1 MMGGMTVGQLCNDY
15 PMLRSCL
22 RDYWETLGARMTA
35 LREHVITHR
44 YNGKTRWELVFEL
57 APNSKIEKLND
68 LYSQEV
74 IHFHRVEV

>member
-1 MMGGMTVGQLCNDY
+1 
-15 PMLRSCL
+15 
-22 RDYWETLGARMTA
+22 MTA